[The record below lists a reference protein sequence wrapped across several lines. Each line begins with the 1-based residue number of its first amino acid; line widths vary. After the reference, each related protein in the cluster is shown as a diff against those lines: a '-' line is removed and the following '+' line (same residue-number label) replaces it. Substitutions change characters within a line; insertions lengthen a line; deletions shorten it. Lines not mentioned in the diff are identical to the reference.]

1 MGYLEVVG
9 DARLDQG
16 GCILETEIGIIDAS
30 LDSQLA
36 ALQAALTEGVAR
48 SGEEEGDAG

>member
-1 MGYLEVVG
+1 

>member
-1 MGYLEVVG
+1 
-9 DARLDQG
+9 

-36 ALQAALTEGVAR
+36 ALQAALTESVAR

>member
-1 MGYLEVVG
+1 
-9 DARLDQG
+9 
-16 GCILETEIGIIDAS
+16 